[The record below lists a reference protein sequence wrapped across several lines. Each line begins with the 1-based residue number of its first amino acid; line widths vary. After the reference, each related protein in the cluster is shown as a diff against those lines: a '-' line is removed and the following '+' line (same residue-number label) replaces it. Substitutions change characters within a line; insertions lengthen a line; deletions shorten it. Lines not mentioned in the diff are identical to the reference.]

1 MPSTQREL
9 HARSL
14 ADPEGFW
21 GEAARAIDW
30 NVPPRTVLDRS
41 RTPFDRWFPDG
52 ELNACHNALD
62 RHVDAGR
69 GGEAALIYDSPVT
82 GALCSYTWAEL
93 RDEVARLAGALQ
105 EMGVTRGDRVLVYM
119 PMIPEA
125 VMAMLWMVGC
135 LPAASS
141 SSQ

>member
-1 MPSTQREL
+1 MASTQREL

-21 GEAARAIDW
+21 SEAARAIDW
-30 NVPPRTVLDRS
+30 SVPPRTILDRS

-62 RHVDAGR
+62 RHIDAGR
-69 GGEAALIYDSPVT
+69 GGDAALIHDSPVT
-82 GALCSYTWAEL
+82 GTVRSYTFAEL

-105 EMGVTRGDRVLVYM
+105 ALGVGKGERWSTCR
-119 PMIPEA
+119 
-125 VMAMLWMVGC
+125 
-135 LPAASS
+135 
-141 SSQ
+141 

>member
-52 ELNACHNALD
+52 ELNACPNALD
-62 RHVDAGR
+62 RPVDAGR
-69 GGEAALIYDSPVT
+69 GGAAALTYSSPVT
-82 GALCSYTWAEL
+82 GPLSRHTWAEL
-93 RDEVARLAGALQ
+93 PPQAARLAGALQ
-105 EMGVTRGDRVLVYM
+105 QHGF
-119 PMIPEA
+119 PP
-125 VMAMLWMVGC
+125 
-135 LPAASS
+135 
-141 SSQ
+141 